1 MPVSRNSRLTLT
13 FILITIL
20 LDMVGLG
27 IILPVLPSLI
37 LELTHDTVARSAVIG
52 GYLVFVYALLQFI
65 FSPILGNLSDRFGR
79 RPILLFSLLGLTI
92 DYLIMGFAPTIG
104 WLFVGR
110 IMAGAAGAAV
120 ATATAYIADITPPEQ
135 RSQRFG
141 LIGAAFGLGFIIGP
155 VIGGELGV
163 FSPRAPFYAAAA
175 LAFSNLLFGF
185 FILPESLTM
194 RKRRRFNIKR
204 ANPLGAIIA
213 FRPYPAII
221 WLLATL
227 FLFSLASQTYPSVW
241 NFFTIERFD
250 WTSAQIGRSLAVF
263 GFLFALVQG
272 VLIGPVIKR
281 FGESST
287 VLLGMLAAAIAF
299 FGTSFI
305 HTPVGLYGYLII
317 GAFSGLAAPAVNGL
331 LSRQIPDNAQGELQ
345 GAVNATN
352 SLTAIIGPLA
362 ATQLFSF
369 FTTSPRAPGYFPGV
383 SFFAAGILIIL
394 STIVFIY
401 SVRRFNLG
409 KKFTSSPPRQP
420 PDIAMPGEIA
430 APPQEDVAHNE
441 RRGNNDTPPDNNTPP
456 DNDAPPE
463 KKQ

>member
-1 MPVSRNSRLTLT
+1 MPVARNSKLTLS

-27 IILPVLPSLI
+27 IILPVLPQLI
-37 LELTHDTVARSAVIG
+37 LELTGGTVARSAIVG

-65 FSPILGNLSDRFGR
+65 FSPVLGNLSDRFGR
-79 RPILLFSLLGLTI
+79 RPILLLSLLGLTA
-92 DYLIMGFAPTIG
+92 DYMIMGFAPTLG
-104 WLFVGR
+104 WLFIGR
-110 IMAGAAGAAV
+110 ALAGVAGAAV
-120 ATATAYIADITPPEQ
+120 ATATAYIADITPPEK

-155 VIGGELGV
+155 VVGGELGEL
-163 FSPRAPFYAAAA
+163 SPRAPFYAAAG
-175 LAFSNLLFGF
+175 LAFANFLFGF

-194 RKRRRFNIKR
+194 RKRRRFDIRR
-204 ANPLGAIIA
+204 ANPLGAIMA

-221 WLLATL
+221 WLLGTL

-250 WTSAQIGRSLAVF
+250 WTSSQIGRSLAVF
-263 GFLFALVQG
+263 GLLFALVQG

-281 FGESST
+281 FGESNT

-305 HTPVGLYGYLII
+305 HTPVGLYGYLVI
-317 GAFSGLAAPAVNGL
+317 GAFSGLAAPAINGL

-383 SFFAAGILIIL
+383 SFFAAGILVVI
-394 STIVFIY
+394 SFFIAIY
-401 SVRRFNLG
+401 VIRRFGLRRDPGNLNG
-409 KKFTSSPPRQP
+409 RQV
-420 PDIAMPGEIA
+420 PDIAKPGEIA
-430 APPQEDVAHNE
+430 VAPQS
-441 RRGNNDTPPDNNTPP
+441 PPADGKDRQSDNKEP
-456 DNDAPPE
+456 
-463 KKQ
+463 